1 MENVRPK
8 RPLFPIRAGHSRFSC
23 SSMSRGLMARF
34 ASNARGLVRY
44 PCTLSH
50 AKARGSSV
58 TDVGNFPSR
67 PSRLRVRLLTYH
79 LTHQGLQNKVK
90 TVHYCIVS
98 SYFRNFCRVLGRAL
112 WSHAG
117 VREGWYNPLQ
127 RPFASSRLRVRGNR
141 EYRSLTRRREERRE
155 ISTFKMTTSPSRAN
169 V

>member
-98 SYFRNFCRVLGRAL
+98 SYFRNFCRMPGWTLWPHAEARGRARRGDYIVQQPNFAP
-112 WSHAG
+112 SC
-117 VREGWYNPLQ
+117 E
-127 RPFASSRLRVRGNR
+127 RPAITPKPPQGKVKC
-141 EYRSLTRRREERRE
+141 
-155 ISTFKMTTSPSRAN
+155 STSQPGEVLPRP
-169 V
+169 

>member
-141 EYRSLTRRREERRE
+141 EYRSLTRRREDAKRDGR
-155 ISTFKMTTSPSRAN
+155 SLNLR
-169 V
+169 